1 MFIVTGMGFRSSAV
15 DYWQNNLDLHGKVTK
30 QTNKNLAMIPEFL
43 TVRMRHGWLLITQLQ
58 SQTQHQAVV
67 FPYFKKSLRMFLQV
81 EFQNVQ
87 FS

>member
-1 MFIVTGMGFRSSAV
+1 
-15 DYWQNNLDLHGKVTK
+15 
-30 QTNKNLAMIPEFL
+30 MIPEFL